1 MTASIAVTYSPRFTA
16 RERQLAALP
25 GRLRN
30 LAALVAI
37 GVQPATMDLLRT
49 HWNTRGAA
57 FGHPWASLTRATIL
71 ARTRRGTIGK
81 GPLRDKDDLFNAVF
95 SQSATR
101 IAITSTGARLSV
113 SPQDP
118 KWHFLQLGTSRM
130 VPRQVVP
137 QPFPRSFRETI
148 RSMSRDYILTG
159 QIRGAGGRFAS
170 MRGVAQ

>member
-1 MTASIAVTYSPRFTA
+1 MTAAIAVTYSPRFSA
-16 RERQLAALP
+16 RERELAALP

-30 LAALVAI
+30 LGALVAL
-37 GVQPATMDLLRT
+37 GVQPATMDLLRR

-57 FGHPWASLTRATIL
+57 FGHPWASLTRSTIL

-81 GPLRDKDDLFNAVF
+81 GPLRDTDTLFNAVF
-95 SQSATR
+95 TQSATR

-113 SPQDP
+113 SPRDP
-118 KWHFLQLGTSRM
+118 KWVFHQLGTRRM
-130 VPRQVVP
+130 VARQVVP

-148 RSMSRDYILTG
+148 RSMARDYILTG

-170 MRGVAQ
+170 FGGATQ